1 MKDFTPL
8 SLLRVSPGSQGKDV
22 SQSAGRNVPVRRA
35 GYKTLSCTYHASSRD
50 NGSLRHADDF
60 MDETRL
66 LEFDL
71 LPTTTFGLR
80 SASSFHIDIARTLQ
94 TSSNLFAESS
104 ARASGLRTLQ
114 RSCEGHG
121 RYKTHRL
128 LQLSPQPQACKQIL
142 AGKQRNPVMI
152 YVNWLGCFNA
162 ADLLLCWWT
171 VPWLKKG
178 EAKVSV

>member
-35 GYKTLSCTYHASSRD
+35 GYKTLSCSYHVSSRD

-128 LQLSPQPQACKQIL
+128 LQLSPQPQACKDCTNTCGEAAKPRHDLCQL
-142 AGKQRNPVMI
+142 A
-152 YVNWLGCFNA
+152 WLLQCSRPTA
-162 ADLLLCWWT
+162 VLVDSAMA
-171 VPWLKKG
+171 KKG
-178 EAKVSV
+178 